1 MAYFKWKLVDTV
13 LKLLEIV
20 FPYRNQ
26 LILQAR
32 SRLEVKIKKLGLG
45 SGLKNQAWAR
55 LGPKKNRLNPALVLH
70 SMFKYLII

>member
-32 SRLEVKIKKLGLG
+32 SRLDFKIIRLEVKIKKLGLG
-45 SGLKNQAWAR
+45 SGLKKQAWAR
-55 LGPKKNRLNPALVLH
+55 LGPKKNRLDPALN
-70 SMFKYLII
+70 